1 MSIIKRVTHPASL
14 SFVNLILALGSVPTV
29 ALSSSTRKSRIMIPV
44 GICSCQCTISPEW
57 VINLGGITDQF
68 ARNKCST
75 SPVSLSTKNGIFIG
89 KDKIP
94 WQYGKDHSCYPYYS
108 LFVSSAHAEILRS
121 CAPGTTMNSG
131 TAKRINRDCGF
142 TRSRKRALWYCPE
155 CVKEDFSL
163 YGETCWR
170 RLPQLPGAVY
180 CPVHRVKLRESGVRV
195 QDIQYQ
201 IVPATYALIH
211 VPEPEPE
218 AGNVYSE
225 RYIQLAEDMAWI
237 LANGFSLHGFDWI
250 RANYYGATGRTI
262 RQHLFYGIT
271 EREHRG
277 NQFEDYLAS
286 KIMKDTAKER
296 IDPFASRQLGTI
308 LSLEDKFGT
317 VENFYNEHGEE

>member
-1 MSIIKRVTHPASL
+1 M
-14 SFVNLILALGSVPTV
+14 VN
-29 ALSSSTRKSRIMIPV
+29 SRITGNMPLPFPDENCYSLLCRYAVRRGLITTA
-44 GICSCQCTISPEW
+44 QISEELFEYTEP
-57 VINLGGITDQF
+57 LSGYLYKPF
-68 ARNKCST
+68 RMRNIRSW
-75 SPVSLSTKNGIFIG
+75 FG

-155 CVKEDFSL
+155 CVKQDFSL